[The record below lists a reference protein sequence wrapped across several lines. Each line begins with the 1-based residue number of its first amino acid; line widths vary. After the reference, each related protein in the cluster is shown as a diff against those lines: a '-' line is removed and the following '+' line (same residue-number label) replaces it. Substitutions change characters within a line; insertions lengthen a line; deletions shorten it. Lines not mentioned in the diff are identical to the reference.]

1 MKNEGVF
8 KGKSVIISLGV
19 DEKENDEVVDVRAFR
34 KIKNWRFIDKI
45 KYLQKNG
52 ILQDS
57 SYQLLDKARE
67 TRNRLHDL
75 FGFSEQDYALF
86 RISYVITNQLWNATM
101 IEQKDISIWL
111 KAEAERIAKQWL
123 EKSEKKKIENP

>member
-1 MKNEGVF
+1 M
-8 KGKSVIISLGV
+8 
-19 DEKENDEVVDVRAFR
+19 VDVKAFI
-34 KIKNWRFIDKI
+34 KIKKWRFIDKI
-45 KYLQKNG
+45 KYLHKNG

-86 RISYVITNQLWNATM
+86 RVAYVITNQLWNATM

-111 KAEAERIAKQWL
+111 KSDAEKVVVNHIKRLKVNLQTIKPIGVQ
-123 EKSEKKKIENP
+123 IIN